1 MLPLR
6 KDWLRWRALTTPCK
20 LAILHEGR
28 SVSYAELER
37 LADGLAIGLTARG
50 LQVGDRVA
58 AQVGSSVEAI
68 ALIHAVA
75 RVGAVLVP
83 QNTRLTAAEQGRQL
97 SLVEPE
103 LLVVDDEPV
112 AAEDGSGS
120 QEPQSTTLAIPA
132 LMPEPPEIVTLT
144 GLARDEASIRRNA
157 PERWPEPSLLAEAQ
171 AQSIIFTS
179 GTTGTPKGVQL
190 SFDNHFWS
198 ATASSYRLGVD
209 TNDRWL
215 SCLPLYHVGGLAVVF
230 RSCLYGTAIVLQRG
244 FELEPFQRCLR
255 EDGVTLTSLVPTML
269 HRLLHSSPVT
279 VWPASLRMVLLG
291 GAAAAPEILK
301 AACEADV
308 PVAATYGLT
317 EAASQVATALPAD
330 VRRNPASVGRPLLFT
345 ELRIADAD
353 GRAMPQ
359 GHIGEILVRGPQV
372 MAAYYGNPAATDSAL
387 RKGWLHT
394 GDMGRLDA
402 NGDLIVVQRRADMIV
417 SGGENIYP
425 SEVEAALRD
434 HPSVA
439 DVCVVGLPDAEWGQR
454 CAAAVQLRGGETVSS
469 EALLAFS
476 RTRLAGYKQPAANLI
491 HFVDALPQTASG
503 KIARREVEKLLER
516 LAGSLQS
523 EIAEAFDLEFRSD

>member
-6 KDWLRWRALTTPCK
+6 KDWLRWRALATPGK

-37 LADGLAIGLTARG
+37 LADGLAVGLTARG
-50 LQVGDRVA
+50 LQLGDRVA

-112 AAEDGSGS
+112 AAEDGSVS
-120 QEPQSTTLAIPA
+120 QEPQSTTLAVPA
-132 LMPEPPEIVTLT
+132 HIPEPPEIVTLT
-144 GLARDEASIRRNA
+144 GLARDEASIGRNA
-157 PERWPEPSLLAEAQ
+157 PERWSEPSLLAEAQ

-209 TNDRWL
+209 PNDRWL

-279 VWPASLRMVLLG
+279 VWPESLRMVLLG
-291 GAAAAPEILK
+291 GAAAAPELLN
-301 AACEADV
+301 AAREADV

-317 EAASQVATALPAD
+317 EADSQVATALPAD

-353 GRAMPQ
+353 GRAIPQ

-372 MAAYYGNPAATDSAL
+372 MAAYYGNPSATVSAL

-402 NGDLIVVQRRADMIV
+402 NGDLIVVQRRADLIV

-434 HPSVA
+434 HPAVA

-454 CAAAVQLRGGETVSS
+454 CAAAVQLRGGETMSS

-503 KIARREVEKLLER
+503 KIARREVKRLLKDWS
-516 LAGSLQS
+516 GSLQS
-523 EIAEAFDLEFRSD
+523 AIAESSDM